1 MQFVVRLTFAPST
14 GILCAMFIDYVEIE
28 VTAGNGGP
36 GCISFHR
43 EKYVP
48 KGGPD
53 GGDGGNGGDVIIVA
67 DQNLS
72 TLLDYRYKTK
82 YKAQNGQPGAGCK
95 CSGKTGETI
104 TLRVPVGTI
113 IKDLETGLQL
123 GDLDE
128 LGAKVVVAKGGIGG
142 RGNIWFATPTDQAPR
157 KAQEGRPGDER
168 RLSLEL
174 KLLADVGLVGK
185 PNAGKSTILAT
196 FSAARPKIADY
207 PFTTLIPNLGIVKF
221 REFKSCVMADIP
233 GLIEGAAQGKGLG
246 IQFLKHIQ
254 RTRLLVYVVDVN
266 EPEIDGALTTLKNE
280 LADFDPELVKRPS
293 LTVITKIDTMSESDL
308 KEVSRKLAKDYIFI
322 SAVAG
327 QGTKEFLNTIERKLD
342 EHRS

>member
-1 MQFVVRLTFAPST
+1 MFV
-14 GILCAMFIDYVEIE
+14 DYVEIE
-28 VTAGNGGP
+28 IAAGNGGP
-36 GCISFHR
+36 GCISFRH

-53 GGDGGNGGDVIIVA
+53 GGDGGAGGDVVVIA
-67 DQNLS
+67 DPNLS

-82 YKAQNGQPGAGCK
+82 YKAENGKAGGGRGK
-95 CSGKTGETI
+95 SGKSGESI
-104 TLRVPVGTI
+104 ILRVPVGTI
-113 IKDLETGLQL
+113 IKDLDTGLQL
-123 GDLDE
+123 GDLDQE
-128 LGAKVVVAKGGIGG
+128 VAQVVLGKGGIGG
-142 RGNIWFATPTDQAPR
+142 RGNVWFKTSTDQAPR
-157 KAQEGRPGDER
+157 RAQDGRPGESR

-207 PFTTLIPNLGIVKF
+207 PFTTLVPNLGIVKF

-254 RTRLLVYVVDVN
+254 RTFLLVYVVDIN
-266 EPEIDGALTTLKNE
+266 EPDIAAAIATLKSE
-280 LADFDPELVKRPS
+280 LTEFDSGLAERPA
-293 LTVITKIDTMSESDL
+293 LTVITKIDTVSESDT
-308 KEVSRKLAKDYIFI
+308 KELSRRLPADYIFI

-327 QGTKEFLNTIERKLD
+327 LGTKEFLNTIERRLD
-342 EHRS
+342 EYRNQKAID